1 MRKVLAVLTLLS
13 LITGEISGSHLSFS
27 RPAEK
32 IVLTGC
38 KGSELVLTTRKDKIV
53 FKSGGV
59 SDLKVKLVKDGKTL
73 NETGKPELDVKK
85 LKAGKLANIE
95 VCYTL
100 DGAKY
105 KESNIYVERDG
116 EGYVSFVRSP
126 LYKDNKEKVKDLF
139 SPDLPSNDYLRP
151 SHDIDPED
159 PNIKAKAEELCKDKE
174 DDLDRLR
181 AIYDFV
187 THEFVYDNVQLN
199 DKLIYQD
206 DSLSV
211 LRRRMAVCEGFAN
224 LFAALCR
231 ASGIPATVQ
240 YGIGRFDT
248 NAFNDQTLINESVPT
263 HVWNAVLI
271 KGKVYYCDPTFDNFN
286 LYDGETTADAELTLD
301 ENPYPYTYFL
311 KSEDVFFVNH
321 KITDGD
327 IEHEEERSGRC
338 GENATFRL
346 DRNATLHIFGE
357 GELNLPQGMNGVKKV
372 IFEEG
377 SNITSIGDEC
387 FCDFDLLT
395 EIRLPDSVKSIGESA
410 FRTCEDLTWIYI
422 PEGVESIGKQ
432 AFCHCDELMYVKIPE
447 SVLTIGD
454 FCFDDCPRLVLT
466 VPSRFKDLDKKY
478 DNKLF
483 RLIVT

>member
-1 MRKVLAVLTLLS
+1 MKKVLAALTVLS

-27 RPAEK
+27 KPAEK

-38 KGSELVLTTRKDKIV
+38 KGSELVLRTRKDKIV
-53 FKSGGV
+53 FESGGV
-59 SDLKVKLVKDGKTL
+59 SDLKVKLVRDGKTL
-73 NETGKPELDVKK
+73 EETDKPELDTKK
-85 LKAGKLANIE
+85 LKTGKLANIE

-100 DGAKY
+100 DGAPY
-105 KESNIYVERDG
+105 KESNIYVERDP
-116 EGYVSFVRSP
+116 EGNVSFVRSP
-126 LYKDNKEKVKDLF
+126 LYEDNKEKVKSLF
-139 SPDLPSNDYLRP
+139 ADDVPIADYLKP
-151 SHDIDPED
+151 SHDIDSED
-159 PNIKAKAEELCKDKE
+159 TQIKAKADELCKGLDTDVDK
-174 DDLDRLR
+174 LR
-181 AIYDFV
+181 AIYGFV
-187 THEFVYDNVQLN
+187 TREFVYDNVQLN

-211 LRRRMAVCEGFAN
+211 LRRRMTVCEGFAN

-231 ASGIPATVQ
+231 AEGIPATVQ

-248 NAFNDQTLINESVPT
+248 NAFNDKTLINESVPT
-263 HVWNAVLI
+263 HVWNAVFI
-271 KGKVYYCDPTFDNFN
+271 NDRIYYCDPTFDDFN
-286 LYDGETTADAELTLD
+286 LYDGETAETAELTLD
-301 ENPYPYTYFL
+301 ENPYPYNYFL

-327 IEHEEERSGRC
+327 IEHEDVREGRC

-346 DRNATLHIFGE
+346 DRDATLHIFGE
-357 GELNLPQGMNGVKKV
+357 GELNLPQGLNGVKKV